1 MNVKHDDSIDS
12 VFEKK
17 LIALKNNKFDNENII
32 QNLNSEKMF
41 AKTSC
46 LLF

>member
-1 MNVKHDDSIDS
+1 MNVEHGDSIDS

-17 LIALKNNKFDNENII
+17 LIALKNNIFDNENII
-32 QNLNSEKMF
+32 QNLNNEKMF
-41 AKTSC
+41 AKTSY